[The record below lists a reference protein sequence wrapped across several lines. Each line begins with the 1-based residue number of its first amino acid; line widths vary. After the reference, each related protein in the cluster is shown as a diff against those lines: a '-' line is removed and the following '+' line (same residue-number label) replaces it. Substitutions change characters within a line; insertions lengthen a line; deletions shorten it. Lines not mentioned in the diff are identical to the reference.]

1 MYTDNKNCDNNN
13 DGDEKDSIDT
23 INFSKQWTSKPST
36 SLKQKALKVEKREIR

>member
-13 DGDEKDSIDT
+13 DGDEKVFLTPLILA
-23 INFSKQWTSKPST
+23 NNGPST